1 MISEQDI
8 LDEEIR
14 ERNNEHYESKFDSWL
29 SDNRDE
35 LIKEFVEEFYSDE
48 FDTHC
53 HEMYA
58 KEN

>member
-14 ERNNEHYESKFDSWL
+14 ERNNEYYESNFDSWL